1 MAARTHEETAT
12 EKRKLIEAIEGNE
25 LSLGEAV
32 RRMRE
37 ITGLSQKAY
46 SERIVGISTRILA
59 EIELDRGNPTVETLN
74 KIGRPFGY
82 TVGFIPRVRK
92 ERRDTAIADTSR

>member
-1 MAARTHEETAT
+1 MTVRTHEETAT
-12 EKRKLIEAIEGNE
+12 AKLRLIEAIERNE

-46 SERIVGISTRILA
+46 AERIVGISTRILA

-74 KIGRPFGY
+74 KVGRPFGY
-82 TVGFIPRVRK
+82 TVGFIPTVRK
-92 ERRDTAIADTSR
+92 QP

>member
-1 MAARTHEETAT
+1 MVARTHEETAAA
-12 EKRKLIEAIEGNE
+12 KRKLIEAIENNE

-37 ITGLSQKAY
+37 ISGLSQRAY
-46 SERIVGISTRILA
+46 AERIVGIATRILA
-59 EIELDRGNPTVETLN
+59 EIELDQGNPTAETLN

-82 TVGFIPRVRK
+82 AVGFVPRARK
-92 ERRDTAIADTSR
+92 QP

>member
-1 MAARTHEETAT
+1 MAKQSHHDTALA
-12 EKRKLIEAIEGNE
+12 KRELIEAIENHE

-37 ITGLSQKAY
+37 ISGMSQKAY
-46 SERIVGISTRILA
+46 AEHIVGIAPRILA
-59 EIELDRGNPTVETLN
+59 EIERNEGNPTVETLN

-82 TVGFIPRVRK
+82 TVGFVPKAR
-92 ERRDTAIADTSR
+92 